1 MHGCSEC
8 TERDHIWSGMGIVP
22 SLGPCVLRD
31 SFVFRSRAPDAA
43 LSFVGPPTVG
53 TRTQETGAC
62 RPAPPTSHTTPTTT
76 SRPGSN
82 TTLSDLLGTRREAP
96 PVAAAAGDAN
106 VQAELIEWEVED
118 ADADVD
124 DLPRATQPHSQPQ
137 HRRRRMPRRTRSRTA
152 TRINHA
158 YAMHELWMGACNIPA
173 EWKVKRRACSGA
185 VAMDGS
191 VGERREARSERR
203 RFYYFPVGF
212 LVKVP
217 ETG

>member
-1 MHGCSEC
+1 MPSGKRKA
-8 TERDHIWSGMGIVP
+8 TEVP
-22 SLGPCVLRD
+22 TETAAKAPRGGGLGKGGRGGAGRGQGRPKPTA
-31 SFVFRSRAPDAA
+31 VFKQST
-43 LSFVGPPTVG
+43 L
-53 TRTQETGAC
+53 GA
-62 RPAPPTSHTTPTTT
+62 TKQS
-76 SRPGSN
+76 
-82 TTLSDLLGTRREAP
+82 TLSDLLGTRREAP

-124 DLPRATQPHSQPQ
+124 DLPSATQPHSQPQ

-152 TRINHA
+152 TTINHA

-173 EWKVKRRACSGA
+173 EWKVKRRTCSGA